1 MSGFI
6 FQIINVVVLFGA
18 LFFFLKR
25 MLDQHFKKERED
37 LQLRM
42 QEASAEL
49 EKARLEYQAM
59 KDKLD
64 RLEQDLALAQ
74 KEAENSLMNESK
86 RIQDDTEQFTQ
97 KLSEDLRQKLSH
109 EEELAKT
116 QLKEK
121 ILDEAF
127 QMARANLASRMQKDD
142 ASWTSAVIQ
151 KQASSGK
158 KNYASQ

>member
-6 FQIINVVVLFGA
+6 FQIINVALLFGV

-37 LQLRM
+37 LQLKM

-59 KDKLD
+59 KDKFD
-64 RLEQDLALAQ
+64 RLEQDLALAR
-74 KEAENSLMNESK
+74 KEAENSLINESK
-86 RIQDDTEQFTQ
+86 RIQDDTEQFAKKLSQDFQQ
-97 KLSEDLRQKLSH
+97 KLMH
-109 EEELAKT
+109 EEELART
-116 QLKEK
+116 QLKDK

-127 QMARANLASRMQKDD
+127 QMAKANLASRMQKDD
-142 ASWTSAVIQ
+142 AAWTSAVIQ
-151 KQASSGK
+151 KQTASGK
-158 KNYASQ
+158 KNYAS